1 MLSLVATSR
10 VRDFDDA
17 VPSARYLLLTTYRR
31 DGRPVATPV
40 WFAHHESRIVV
51 WTDARS
57 GKVRRIR
64 ATSRVTLRT
73 CTMRGKPTS
82 TAVEATAT
90 ILPPCDVEAS
100 RDALSRRYAFVIRL
114 YRLATRRRTPHAHEV
129 YVALDRA
136 PSLCSG

>member
-40 WFAHHESRIVV
+40 WFADHESRIVV

-73 CTMRGKPTS
+73 CTMRGNPTS

-90 ILPPCDVEAS
+90 ILPPCDIEVA
-100 RDALSRRYAFVIRL
+100 RDAFSRRYALVIRL
-114 YRLATRRRTPHAHEV
+114 YRLATRRRKSPVHEV
-129 YVALDRA
+129 YVALA
-136 PSLCSG
+136 QMPL